1 MSMSNKKKRGQK
13 HQNVTKFKLNDESKL
28 TKRIMKTPLD
38 HLC

>member
-13 HQNVTKFKLNDESKL
+13 YQNSKKFKLNDDSKL
-28 TKRIMKTPLD
+28 TQRIKATPLD